1 MEYAGA
7 VDGMGGD
14 GGDDGGGFAA
24 GWKGTLNGAFVT
36 AARSR
41 RGRESGPVFV

>member
-14 GGDDGGGFAA
+14 GGDDGGGFAE
-24 GWKGTLNGAFVT
+24 GWKGRLNGAFER
-36 AARSR
+36 AARSQ
-41 RGRESGPVFV
+41 RGRESGRVFV